1 MTTRPPPHR
10 APPSGRVPPQP
21 VFVRPGRRYA
31 VRTWTGDL
39 VQFVLG
45 LVYYV
50 AVVALGA
57 PAVLLDRLLGTRLYD
72 RFVGLAERIDHGGT
86 A

>member
-1 MTTRPPPHR
+1 MTARSHPHRPPS
-10 APPSGRVPPQP
+10 SGRVPTQP
-21 VFVRPGRRYA
+21 VFVVPGRRYA

-50 AVVALGA
+50 AVFALGA
-57 PAVLLDRLLGTRLYD
+57 PAVLVDRLFGTRLYD
-72 RFVGLAERIDHGGT
+72 RFVSLAERIDHGGT

>member
-1 MTTRPPPHR
+1 MTPRPHPHR
-10 APPSGRVPPQP
+10 PPPSGRVPTQP
-21 VFVRPGRRYA
+21 VFVQPGRRYA

-45 LVYYV
+45 LVYYL

-72 RFVGLAERIDHGGT
+72 RFVSLAERIDHGG
-86 A
+86 AA